1 MVIKPD
7 IDADL
12 RITRG
17 KDVIRVRARGD
28 IIEVKI
34 WSVGFLLRYLRSFA
48 ALTFENYKS
57 LNDVFCRIGF
67 NVVLKT
73 NFFSVF
79 VLGQRTK
86 KLVKYVIKT
95 ILPG

>member
-17 KDVIRVRARGD
+17 KDVIRVRGRGD

-57 LNDVFCRIGF
+57 LNDVFCRFGF
-67 NVVLKT
+67 NLVLKT

-86 KLVKYVIKT
+86 KLVKYVIKM